1 MQNKLKQIII
11 ILLFL
16 STITTQ
22 VYADT
27 EIQFGNNKDQ
37 ISIDKSSEGIWKPLF
52 FDVDQNSNIHIPD
65 FFKGRIAIF
74 TPEGKLYKE
83 LQINEGISSRMN
95 YFALNQ
101 DNTYTTYDNYSLYL
115 LSQEGTVIWKVQM
128 GLGAIPQHIYRDN
141 RGIFIKFPSSV
152 YYQYSYESGK
162 LTNKIED
169 ILLNNKTEEKN
180 SILLYQDK
188 NSDIWITNKNRQIL
202 VNEYYDKNNKEQKKL
217 PIQRN
222 STNGSGFWIIRGLD
236 KNIYSSLYSNRNLKI
251 VQP

>member
-1 MQNKLKQIII
+1 MQNKIKQIII

-74 TPEGKLYKE
+74 TIEGKLHKE
-83 LQINEGISSRMN
+83 LQINEGISPRMN

-115 LSQEGTVIWKVQM
+115 LDSDGVVIWKKYF
-128 GLGAIPQHIYRDN
+128 GLAAIPQHIFIDQN
-141 RGIFIKFPSSV
+141 GIYIKFNNI
-152 YYQYSYESGK
+152 YTLYSFLGK
-162 LTNKIED
+162 KIELNKD
-169 ILLNNKTEEKN
+169 IFSDFSSLLVKN
-180 SILLYQDK
+180 SLIYK
-188 NSDIWITNKNRQIL
+188 SEEEVVYISNTKKRTITIDRNGQISKINVPQNGVEGSGYWVIRGDDRNIYTSL
-202 VNEYYDKNNKEQKKL
+202 YYDLTMTITQIK
-217 PIQRN
+217 
-222 STNGSGFWIIRGLD
+222 
-236 KNIYSSLYSNRNLKI
+236 
-251 VQP
+251 